1 MSTLGQEL
9 GWGGTLRLA
18 LVQSAL
24 GAVVVLTTSTLNR
37 VMVVELGLPA
47 LVPAALV
54 ALHYL
59 AQLMR
64 LHHGHRVD
72 VGGRSTPRII
82 GGMAVLSTGGVAAA
96 VATAWMPANMPA
108 GLLLALLAYLLIGI
122 GVGAAGTATLALLSK
137 SVPSA
142 RRPLAAA
149 LVWIMMIAGFGI
161 TAGVAGHFL
170 RPFSPQRLVSVY
182 ALTGALAFA
191 LALLATWGVEARTP
205 ATRAGDG
212 RGARSV
218 AAAARTERA
227 LGDALRQLWS
237 DPAARRFTGF
247 LFMSMLAFSA
257 QELLLEPF
265 AGLVFAYPPSRSA
278 GLAGMQNAG
287 VLLGMLALVAASLL
301 RRQSAPR
308 FAQNWMIVGTIAS
321 AAGVLALALIAAR
334 GAPQLLPVAAFALG
348 AANGVFAVSALGSM
362 MDLSAAGGPGREGL
376 RMGLWGAAQALAFAA
391 GGLGAG
397 GAVDLFR
404 SLLGAAGPAYAL
416 TFVLVA
422 SLFAGAAWCALRL
435 TAATR
440 AAAVPPA
447 VPPRDGALA

>member
-1 MSTLGQEL
+1 MNTTRHEL

-96 VATAWMPANMPA
+96 LATAWMPANMPA

-170 RPFSPQRLVSVY
+170 RPFSAQRLVGVY
-182 ALTGALAFA
+182 ALTGVLAFA
-191 LALLATWGVEARTP
+191 LACLAVWGVEARTL
-205 ATRAGDG
+205 ASRAIDG
-212 RGARSV
+212 RGRS
-218 AAAARTERA
+218 AAPAAGAERA
-227 LGDALRQLWS
+227 FGDALRQLWS

-278 GLAGMQNAG
+278 GLAGMQNGG

-301 RRQSAPR
+301 RRQVAPR
-308 FAQNWMIVGTIAS
+308 FAQTWMVVGTFAS
-321 AAGVLALALIAAR
+321 AAGALALALIAVR
-334 GAPQLLPVAAFALG
+334 GAPQALAVAAFVLG
-348 AANGVFAVSALGSM
+348 TANGVFAVSALGAM

-416 TFVLVA
+416 AFVLVA
-422 SLFAGAAWCALRL
+422 ALFAGAAWCALRL

-440 AAAVPPA
+440 AAAAPRA
-447 VPPRDGALA
+447 VQARDGALA